1 MPQGESAVSDELHS
15 GTCYGAAGPE
25 LGGNGSTV
33 FLNKAPLN
41 RDTPKTRI
49 MYFFPSSY
57 PLLTNSL
64 ELSPPHFSENA
75 RKFQ

>member
-41 RDTPKTRI
+41 RDTLKQGLCI
-49 MYFFPSSY
+49 F
-57 PLLTNSL
+57 
-64 ELSPPHFSENA
+64 SPPLILS
-75 RKFQ
+75 